1 MDLWLIIAG
10 LAIGLATSAPIGAV
24 NLIVIRTALNYGF
37 MPAFFAGLGAV
48 AADMVMA
55 GAAAFGLQP
64 FQQQIENMALPLQI
78 IGGLLLV
85 TIGVRAARTSFA
97 VVDLEPTPHAER
109 LGLTFSLSITN
120 PGLILGFI
128 AIFSSMGVILNL
140 DSAPWRP
147 AMVLMGVA
155 LGGALWWLLL
165 SKFMSQM
172 KTRISP
178 ALLEKINRWSGV
190 FVAAFGFVLLLQ
202 IF

>member
-1 MDLWLIIAG
+1 
-10 LAIGLATSAPIGAV
+10 
-24 NLIVIRTALNYGF
+24 
-37 MPAFFAGLGAV
+37 
-48 AADMVMA
+48 
-55 GAAAFGLQP
+55 
-64 FQQQIENMALPLQI
+64 
-78 IGGLLLV
+78 
-85 TIGVRAARTSFA
+85 
-97 VVDLEPTPHAER
+97 
-109 LGLTFSLSITN
+109 
-120 PGLILGFI
+120 LILGFI
-128 AIFSSMGVILNL
+128 AIFSSMGAILNL

-178 ALLEKINRWSGV
+178 ALLEKINRWTGV